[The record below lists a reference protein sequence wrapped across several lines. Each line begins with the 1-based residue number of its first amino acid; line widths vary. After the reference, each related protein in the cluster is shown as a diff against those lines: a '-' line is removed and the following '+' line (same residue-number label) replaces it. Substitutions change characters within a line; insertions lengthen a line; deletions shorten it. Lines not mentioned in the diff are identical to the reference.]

1 MIDGQFAVAFA
12 AGMLS
17 VVNPCGFAMLPAY
30 LGFFLGVEGRGG
42 DDARASLSKA
52 IAVGLCVSI
61 GFALTF
67 GAIGLV
73 ISHLT
78 NDVYEWGP
86 WVSVAI
92 GAALVLLGL
101 YLLTGRELRVP
112 LPRLDVGGRTTGVR
126 SMVLYGVSYAVVS
139 LGCTMPLFLPLVA
152 GTFRRESWVSGF
164 GMFLVYG
171 LGFAVLLV
179 ALSIAVGLA
188 RTSLVRTLRRLLPHV
203 QRISGALLVVAGLY
217 VAWYGWYEVDRIG
230 EEDAVIEGVTG
241 WSSDIQA
248 WIDDRGATTVGLVL
262 AVVIAAAAVYV
273 AAGRTRSRAR

>member
-30 LGFFLGVEGRGG
+30 LGFFLGVEGRSG

-52 IAVGLCVSI
+52 IAVGLCVSV

-86 WVSVAI
+86 WVSVVI
-92 GAALVLLGL
+92 GAALVLVGL
-101 YLLTGRELRVP
+101 YLLSGRELRVP
-112 LPRLDVGGRTTGVR
+112 LPRLDVGGRSTGIR

-188 RTSLVRTLRRLLPHV
+188 RTSLVRTLRRVLPHV

-262 AVVIAAAAVYV
+262 AVGIAAAAVYV